1 MVRKTILTVAL
12 GLAVLLSG
20 EAGASQTGDAI
31 IGYVKQHEPRFSCSE
46 HPVGERRFVHCRSS
60 ASCGVPN
67 LLFEIRGGLA
77 VWGNGKTQT
86 FVETHKRYPT
96 PIVDGRPL
104 PYTPSEIFK
113 AVGCPNA

>member
-1 MVRKTILTVAL
+1 MDRKGMLVAAL
-12 GLAVLLSG
+12 GCMGLLMG
-20 EAGASQTGDAI
+20 EARASETGDAI
-31 IGYVKQHEPRFSCSE
+31 IGYVGRHEPRFSCAE
-46 HPVGERRFVHCRSS
+46 QAVGERRFVHCRSS
-60 ASCGVPN
+60 TACATPN

-104 PYTPSEIFK
+104 PYSPSDIFT
-113 AVGCPNA
+113 ALGCPRG